1 MAAGPIRPAI
11 WFKISARLWRFAIKL
26 KVRINLDP
34 SDVRRDQS
42 NWPRFQGDCT
52 EETASLLDPIG
63 KCYSFA
69 RQMSIAPVNTTKK
82 SWNNRLADIPEGS
95 AALFFIQI
103 FSTLGFA
110 VLYSTLVLYA
120 TRHLHF
126 TAKEAS
132 AIMGVFGAFNYGLHL
147 FGGYLGGRFL
157 SNRNLFV
164 GGMVLQVL
172 GCGSIAIGSMA
183 AMYWGLALFLTGS
196 GLNVTCINM
205 MLTQRFAPE
214 DERRESAFLWNYAG
228 MNIGFFIG
236 FSVAGHYQETE
247 AYGPLF
253 VFATIGNFLAIV
265 LAAFNWKVLA
275 DRNTALLEVSPS
287 RFRRRFAIGIAILLG
302 VPFVVWFMLQHTG
315 PTGVALKAA
324 SAAVAAVL
332 IYLTFRHPHEGE
344 RRKMWAYLILTL
356 GSLVFWSLYQMAPN
370 GLQLFAVNN
379 VNLKVWG
386 IDVAPQWVQNINTIV
401 IVVGGPLL
409 AALFTHLRA
418 RGWKLDI
425 PQQFSASLILM
436 ALGFLALPVGIA
448 LADASGRSP
457 FFWLFLSYVFQSI
470 GELLISPIG
479 YAMIGKLAPSKYQ
492 GIMMGSWMLVTGL
505 ASLFAGDFSGMVP
518 EPTGTTASATNPEYS
533 KLFSRLGWG
542 SFVAGVVL
550 IALIPRLR
558 KLIQD
563 PSLPQNKPA
572 ESNPLQAS

>member
-1 MAAGPIRPAI
+1 M
-11 WFKISARLWRFAIKL
+11 
-26 KVRINLDP
+26 
-34 SDVRRDQS
+34 
-42 NWPRFQGDCT
+42 
-52 EETASLLDPIG
+52 E
-63 KCYSFA
+63 
-69 RQMSIAPVNTTKK
+69 
-82 SWNNRLADIPEGS
+82 SWKRRLAHITEGT

-126 TAKEAS
+126 SAKEAS

-157 SNRNLFV
+157 SNRNLFI
-164 GGMVLQVL
+164 GGMVLQVF
-172 GCGSIAIGSMA
+172 GCGCIALGSVA

-236 FSVAGHYQETE
+236 FSVAGHFQEAE
-247 AYGPLF
+247 AYSPLF
-253 VFATIGNFLAIV
+253 VFATIGNFIAIV
-265 LAAFNWKVLA
+265 LALFNWKVLA
-275 DRNTALLEVSPS
+275 DRKTPLLQASGGQ
-287 RFRRRFAIGIAILLG
+287 FRARFAVGIAILLC
-302 VPFVVWFMLQHTG
+302 VPLVVWFMLQHTG
-315 PTGVALKAA
+315 PTGVVIKTVGGV
-324 SAAVAAVL
+324 VAAAF
-332 IYLTFRHPHEGE
+332 IYVTLKHPQASE
-344 RRKMWAYLILTL
+344 RNRMWAYFILTL

-379 VNLKVWG
+379 VRLRVWG
-386 IDVAPQWVQNINTIV
+386 VVVAPQWVQNINTVV

-409 AALFTHLRA
+409 AALFTRLRA

-425 PQQFSASLILM
+425 PLQFAASLILM
-436 ALGFLALPVGIA
+436 ALGFLVLPVGIA
-448 LADASGRSP
+448 QADAAGRSP
-457 FFWLFLSYVFQSI
+457 FFWLFLSYVLQSV

-492 GIMMGSWMLVTGL
+492 GVMMGTWMLVSGL

-518 EPTGTTASATNPEYS
+518 EPTGTTAIATNPEYS

-542 SFVAGVVL
+542 SFIAGVVL
-550 IALIPRLR
+550 IALIPLLR

-563 PSLPQNKPA
+563 SPTSSRHESDQATTRIPS
-572 ESNPLQAS
+572 